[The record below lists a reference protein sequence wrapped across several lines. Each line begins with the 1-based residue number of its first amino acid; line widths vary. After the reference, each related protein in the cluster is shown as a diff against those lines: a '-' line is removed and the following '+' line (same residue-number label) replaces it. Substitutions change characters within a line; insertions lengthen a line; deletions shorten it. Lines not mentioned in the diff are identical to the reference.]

1 MDNGEI
7 MQVIQTMGLPTALSI
22 YLLISNNKQ
31 MEKYEALIERIT
43 GEISKL
49 NESIKSTCLKKQ
61 LVLPKLLFSQTLVL
75 PKLLSH

>member
-1 MDNGEI
+1 MDSGEI
-7 MQVIQTMGLPTALSI
+7 LQVIQTIGLPTALSI

-49 NESIKSTCLKKQ
+49 NESIKSL
-61 LVLPKLLFSQTLVL
+61 SQT
-75 PKLLSH
+75 K

>member
-49 NESIKSTCLKKQ
+49 NESIKSLT
-61 LVLPKLLFSQTLVL
+61 QT
-75 PKLLSH
+75 K

>member
-43 GEISKL
+43 GEIREL
-49 NESIKSTCLKKQ
+49 NENIKSL
-61 LVLPKLLFSQTLVL
+61 SQT
-75 PKLLSH
+75 K

>member
-7 MQVIQTMGLPTALSI
+7 VQIIQTIGLPTALSI

-43 GEISKL
+43 GELREL
-49 NESIKSTCLKKQ
+49 NESIKSIT
-61 LVLPKLLFSQTLVL
+61 QT
-75 PKLLSH
+75 K

>member
-43 GEISKL
+43 GELREL
-49 NESIKSTCLKKQ
+49 NENIRNITQIK
-61 LVLPKLLFSQTLVL
+61 
-75 PKLLSH
+75 

>member
-7 MQVIQTMGLPTALSI
+7 MQVIQTIGLPTALSV

-49 NESIKSTCLKKQ
+49 NESIKSL
-61 LVLPKLLFSQTLVL
+61 SQT
-75 PKLLSH
+75 K